1 MREAFGNSN
10 IAGHEP
16 MDKASRKAT
25 AQEQRAPE
33 EWIILPGTTV
43 GGEVGTFY
51 VDFVIWNQDKT
62 QSRTL
67 NGLVDTGASYT
78 LIPASILDELGIE
91 RVESRVFSLADGSR
105 QELSIGW
112 AGMDLGGRSSPV
124 SVVFGLDSRK
134 ILLGAMA
141 LESFA
146 LAADAKN
153 RRLIP
158 AELTL

>member
-1 MREAFGNSN
+1 
-10 IAGHEP
+10 

-25 AQEQRAPE
+25 AQEQGAPE

-51 VDFVIWNQDKT
+51 VDFVIRNEDQSR
-62 QSRTL
+62 SRTL

-78 LIPASILDELGIE
+78 LVPASILEELSIE

-112 AGMDLGGRSSPV
+112 AVMELDGHRSPV
-124 SVVFGLDSRK
+124 AVVFGLDSSK

-141 LESFA
+141 LETFA

-153 RRLIP
+153 HRLIP